1 MKSVLFGAAALLLI
15 LPTLGLAQD
24 SKAKPE
30 DTEQWSP
37 AVPVVIPAPFGS
49 TAPPSDAIKLFD
61 GTSLDHWQNVDD
73 GAPAGWTVA
82 DGILTIKPKS
92 GGIVTKQGF
101 EDCQLHIEWRSPEKV
116 QGDSQNRGNSGIFFQ
131 GRYEIQI
138 LDSFQNPTYVN
149 GQAASLYKQQAPLV
163 NASRGPGQWQVY
175 DIVFRAPRFNPDGSL
190 RQPGYVTV
198 LHNGV
203 LVQDHTAIQGGTVYI
218 GKPVYTAYPPK
229 QPLLL
234 QEHGCPVSFRN
245 IWIRELKDTDTAPT
259 TKQ

>member
-1 MKSVLFGAAALLLI
+1 MKLTAFLSIALCSAVI
-15 LPTLGLAQD
+15 AKD
-24 SKAKPE
+24 KPE
-30 DTEQWSP
+30 DTEIWQP
-37 AVPVVIPAPFGS
+37 VPPIVNTSAPSGV
-49 TAPPSDAIKLFD
+49 PSDAIVLFD
-61 GTSLDHWQNVDD
+61 GSGLQSWVGEKSPQPT
-73 GAPAGWTVA
+73 WTVA

-245 IWIRELKDTDTAPT
+245 IWIRELKETDTAPT